1 MGGRTSQCAVA
12 LGDIVTSSGEEF
24 FSVYWQSMNI
34 VLFHPDEIDSPLPL
48 ADPRAQHLRKVLRK
62 EPGDSFVAGI
72 VNGPAGEAE
81 IIALDGEGLRLQFT
95 ATSDGMPLHPVG
107 LVIGFPRPIQL
118 KRLLRDVASLGVRE
132 VHLCGTELGEKSY
145 LKSTL
150 SQESEL
156 AAMLQDGSI
165 QARSTH
171 VPAVFV
177 HRDVAAC
184 LDALGRD
191 GTIREATSIP
201 VVGNSSIKVALDN
214 VAPACSL
221 NSFLSGCGGGS
232 ELRSRG
238 VVAAIGSERG
248 WTAAERDL
256 FRGAGFTLCGMGQ
269 RVLRTET
276 AATTAT
282 AIILSHME
290 IL

>member
-1 MGGRTSQCAVA
+1 
-12 LGDIVTSSGEEF
+12 
-24 FSVYWQSMNI
+24 MNI
-34 VLFHPDEIDSPLPL
+34 ILFHPDEIDSPLPL
-48 ADPRAQHLRKVLRK
+48 ADHRVQHLLQVLRK
-62 EPGDSFVAGI
+62 GPGDSFVAGI
-72 VNGPAGEAE
+72 VNGAAGEAQ
-81 IIALDGEGLRLQFT
+81 ILSLSAAEGLRFRFT

-107 LVIGFPRPIQL
+107 LIIGFPRPIQL
-118 KRLLRDVASLGVRE
+118 KRLLRDVASLGVGQ

-184 LDALGRD
+184 L
-191 GTIREATSIP
+191 EAVAATD
-201 VVGNSSIKVALDN
+201 SIKVAGKVAGNTSIKVATTHEIKVVLDN
-214 VAPACSL
+214 VAPSCSL
-221 NSFLSGCGGGS
+221 NVFLSGCGGGA
-232 ELRSRG
+232 ELRGRG

-248 WTAAERDL
+248 WTAAEREL
-256 FRGAGFTLCGMGQ
+256 FRDAGFTLCGMGQ

-282 AIILSHME
+282 AIILSNME
-290 IL
+290 VL